1 MRSFPIRAS
10 LALVAALAVIAAP
23 VAIPVDLMGDDAG
36 ARQLARL
43 LSPTRTAWA
52 DDVDIDIDDVGK
64 VKRGEKKVMFRAD
77 VEKSDLICTL
87 SVKYAD
93 GDIDTVGN
101 DESDK
106 NGRCEIAFAVPDR
119 KSIVGD
125 ATLKLKVE
133 TKTGADRGK
142 ASKHLTIRGRRGD

>member
-1 MRSFPIRAS
+1 MRSILARTVV
-10 LALVAALAVIAAP
+10 ALVVAVILAVTPVSIELDSRANHPGAA
-23 VAIPVDLMGDDAG
+23 
-36 ARQLARL
+36 QLARL
-43 LSPTRTAWA
+43 VSTTLPAWA
-52 DDVDIDIDDVGK
+52 DDVDIDIDDIGK

-77 VEKSDLICTL
+77 VERSDLICTL

-106 NGRCEIAFAVPDR
+106 SGRCEIAFAVPDR
-119 KSIVGD
+119 KSVVGD

-142 ASKHLTIRGRRGD
+142 ASRNFYVRGRRGD